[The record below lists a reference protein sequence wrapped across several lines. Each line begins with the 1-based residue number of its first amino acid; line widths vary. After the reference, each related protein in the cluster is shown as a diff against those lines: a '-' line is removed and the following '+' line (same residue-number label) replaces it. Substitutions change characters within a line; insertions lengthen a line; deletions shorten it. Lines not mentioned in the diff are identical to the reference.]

1 MGERVNE
8 VGCIGGSAAA
18 VPSTIGTE
26 KTAPIP
32 ARELGAAE
40 TSELNVRRCQ
50 RYARVL
56 LAHPP
61 TRPEQRLRLLGRSRY
76 WLRMALL
83 GLDRLAEE
91 IDRSS
96 STADTL
102 DLVLKPTAPTMRP
115 RR

>member
-1 MGERVNE
+1 VHRRLS
-8 VGCIGGSAAA
+8 CGGALHDRNREDGSDTCA
-18 VPSTIGTE
+18 G
-26 KTAPIP
+26 
-32 ARELGAAE
+32 ARSGGDLGAAE